1 MRLNWFAL
9 AAGVLML
16 VVVALSI
23 FTPWWKLQIGSGT
36 AFVAVNANPFYTN
49 FSVLKLNFAIPILFA
64 INIAVIALF
73 TASGVIFIIY
83 SIKPTKSYSKHLLS
97 YGWKRPLYTIIGFIV
112 TLMVILYVV
121 PSIINAIAHSSM
133 IPVPIAPLMGS
144 SVIHLT
150 SGIFGNSNSIQIG
163 ITVVTAFEYTF
174 YLGLAA
180 TVLGIMARIYHRR
193 IFSNVVIPSPAGV
206 TTPTQAS
213 TPASTPQPSIVTPS
227 SSNQP

>member
-23 FTPWWKLQIGSGT
+23 FTPWWKLQIGNGNG
-36 AFVAVNANPFYTN
+36 FVTINANPFYTN
-49 FSVLKLNFAIPILFA
+49 FSVLRLNFVIPILFA
-64 INIAVIALF
+64 INIAIIALF

-83 SIKPTKSYSKHLLS
+83 SIRPTKSYSKHLLS

-112 TLMVILYVV
+112 TIVVILYVV
-121 PSIINAIAHSSM
+121 PSFINTMAHSSM

-144 SVIHLT
+144 SVIHLS
-150 SGIFGNSNSIQIG
+150 SGVFGNSNSIQIG
-163 ITVVTAFEYTF
+163 ITLVTTFEYTF

-180 TVLGIMARIYHRR
+180 TVLGIVARIYHRR
-193 IFSNVVIPSPAGV
+193 ILSNVVILPPAGV
-206 TTPTQAS
+206 TTPT
-213 TPASTPQPSIVTPS
+213 PASTSASAQKSV
-227 SSNQP
+227 